1 MQVCLLK
8 SKIHRATITD
18 GNLKYEGSLT
28 IATDLMEKCGLIP
41 YERIL
46 CSNMA
51 NGNRFET
58 YAIPGDPGSGQ
69 IVLNGAAA
77 FQGKRGDVLTI
88 MSFAHVPKRKIQHW
102 KPRVIVLG
110 KCNRIVKNAEFNRSE
125 TVPNGHE
132 PNRRDVIT
140 NLLVWMSGVLKK
152 SVYPLWV
159 RSYPLWVHR

>member
-8 SKIHRATITD
+8 SKIHRATITG

-28 IATDLMEKCGLIP
+28 IASDLMKKCGLIP

-51 NGNRFET
+51 NGKRFET
-58 YAIPGDPGSGQ
+58 YAIPGDPASGQ

-77 FQGKRGDVLTI
+77 FQGSKGDLLTI
-88 MSFAHVPKRKIQHW
+88 MSFAHVGRTRTKAW

-110 KCNRIVKNAEFNRSE
+110 EANQIVNER
-125 TVPNGHE
+125 G
-132 PNRRDVIT
+132 I
-140 NLLVWMSGVLKK
+140 
-152 SVYPLWV
+152 
-159 RSYPLWVHR
+159 